1 MSKFSNYMEVY
12 FVRLPYFFYITTLLF
27 IFLSGIFFF
36 FFIQAPDNFNF
47 IILNYSNAI
56 FFTFLQ
62 AIVATFFSS
71 LLGFFFF
78 LILYLSVKSQRLIS
92 AFLNFCFI
100 LSVIFVSFGV
110 IFFYSSN
117 GVLSRL
123 FSLLSLD
130 YELKI
135 FLFIGI
141 IYVTSYFNIAFNA
154 NFFFRKLVNLPENYI
169 KLLKSNDI
177 PFLTAVRLQIRKY
190 LFQGYRSILILT
202 IIFCA
207 SNFTILYLLSG
218 SPHLV
223 TIELSIYQSI
233 IFNADLYS
241 GITLGIIQLI
251 LMLFLSSLIMFNQN
265 YDQSFN
271 FNKSSNTR
279 FPKNILISMAFYAI
293 VFYFLIPFLI
303 LIKGLFNFNA
313 QLFLSPSFINSII
326 NSLLISFLS
335 VSLAV
340 LISLSTLFV
349 YRSFLERNS
358 KFHKLIFISIS
369 ILLFIPSLTLSSVI
383 FYLNFNLN
391 FIFSNFLIV
400 FLINSF
406 FITPIIFVFL
416 SSKFIQN
423 YFHEHRLSVL
433 FNISPLIRIF
443 KIDIPKIKNELIL
456 IISAIFVLS
465 LGDLTSVTI
474 FNDSSFQTI
483 PLFIS
488 QLYNNYKYDDAF
500 FILSL
505 FIIFLFFV
513 MYMPSRLLKINA

>member
-1 MSKFSNYMEVY
+1 MNKFIRYMEAY
-12 FVRLPYFFYITTLLF
+12 SIRLPYILYIGTFFF
-27 IFLSGIFFF
+27 IFISGIF

-71 LLGFFFF
+71 LLGFIFS
-78 LILYLSVKSQRLIS
+78 LILYLSGKSQRLIS

-100 LSVIFVSFGV
+100 LPVIFVSFGV

-117 GVLSRL
+117 GVLSKL

-135 FLFIGI
+135 FSFIGI

-251 LMLFLSSLIMFNQN
+251 LMLVLASLIMFNQN
-265 YDQSFN
+265 YDQSLN
-271 FNKSSNTR
+271 FSKSCMRIFSKSS
-279 FPKNILISMAFYAI
+279 FISIGFYLIL
-293 VFYFLIPFLI
+293 FYFLIPFLI
-303 LIKGLFNFNA
+303 LIKGLFNFNL
-313 QLFLSPSFINSII
+313 QLVLSPSFINSIF
-326 NSLLISFLS
+326 NSFMISFVS
-335 VSLAV
+335 VSFAV
-340 LISLSTLFV
+340 SISLSSLFI

-358 KFHKLIFISIS
+358 RLHKLIFISIT
-369 ILLFIPSLTLSSVI
+369 ILLFIPSLSLSSII

-391 FIFSNFLIV
+391 FILSNFFIV
-400 FLINSF
+400 SLINSF
-406 FITPIIFVFL
+406 FITPIVFVFL
-416 SSKFIQN
+416 SSKFIHN
-423 YFHEHRLSVL
+423 YFYEYKHCVL
-433 FNISPLIRIF
+433 LNISPMIRIF

-474 FNDSSFQTI
+474 FNDSSFRTI

>member
-1 MSKFSNYMEVY
+1 MEAY
-12 FVRLPYFFYITTLLF
+12 LVRLPYYFYLVTLLF
-27 IFLSGIFFF
+27 IFITGISFFL
-36 FFIQAPDNFNF
+36 IASDNYIFNF
-47 IILNYSNAI
+47 FNYSNAI
-56 FFTFLQ
+56 FFTFFQ
-62 AIVATFFSS
+62 AAVATFFSS
-71 LLGFFFF
+71 ILGFLFS
-78 LILYLSVKSQRLIS
+78 LILYLSGKSERLVS

-100 LSVIFVSFGV
+100 LPVIFVSFGI

-117 GVLSRL
+117 GVLSKILSL
-123 FSLLSLD
+123 FSLD
-130 YELKI
+130 YDFKI
-135 FLFIGI
+135 FSFTGI

-169 KLLKSNDI
+169 KILKSNNI
-177 PFLTAVRLQIRKY
+177 TFWTALRLQIRGY
-190 LFQGYRSILILT
+190 LFQGYRSIVILT
-202 IIFCA
+202 LIFCA

-218 SPHLV
+218 SPRLV

-303 LIKGLFNFNA
+303 LIKGLFNFNT
-313 QLFLSPSFINSII
+313 QLFLSMGFLNSIF
-326 NSLLISFLS
+326 NSLKISFLS
-335 VSLAV
+335 VSLSV
-340 LISLSTLFV
+340 FISLSALFT
-349 YRSFLERNS
+349 YRSFLEKNS
-358 KFHKLIFISIS
+358 KLKNFTFLSITS
-369 ILLFIPSLTLSSVI
+369 LLFIPSLTLSSII

-391 FIFSNFLIV
+391 FIFSNYLIV
-400 FLINSF
+400 SVINGF
-406 FITPIIFVFL
+406 FITPIVFVFL
-416 SSKFIQN
+416 SSKFIEN
-423 YFHEHRLSVL
+423 YFYESKQCLI
-433 FNISPLIRIF
+433 FNISPIIRLI
-443 KIDIPKIKNELIL
+443 KIDIPKIKNELVL
-456 IISAIFVLS
+456 VTSAVFVLS
-465 LGDLTSVTI
+465 LGDLTSITI
-474 FNDSSFQTI
+474 FNDSSFLTI

-505 FIIFLFFV
+505 FIILIFLI
-513 MYMPSRLLKINA
+513 MYLPSRFLNRNA

>member
-1 MSKFSNYMEVY
+1 MSKFSNYMEVF

-27 IFLSGIFFF
+27 IFFSGIFFF
-36 FFIQAPDNFNF
+36 IKVPDDFNFFIS
-47 IILNYSNAI
+47 NYTNSI

-62 AIVATFFSS
+62 AILSK
-71 LLGFFFF
+71 FFFF
-78 LILYLSVKSQRLIS
+78 SLI
-92 AFLNFCFI
+92 FFF
-100 LSVIFVSFGV
+100 FGI

-117 GVLSRL
+117 GVLSKL
-123 FSLLSLD
+123 FNLLSID

-135 FLFIGI
+135 FSFIGI

-169 KLLKSNDI
+169 KILKSNNI
-177 PFLTAVRLQIRKY
+177 TFLTAVRLQFRKY

-202 IIFCA
+202 LIFCA
-207 SNFTILYLLSG
+207 SNFTILYLLAG

-241 GITLGIIQLI
+241 GITLGMIQLI

-271 FNKSSNTR
+271 FNKSSMTR
-279 FPKNILISMAFYAI
+279 FPKNNLISLAFYVI
-293 VFYFLIPFLI
+293 IFYFLIPFLI
-303 LIKGLFNFNA
+303 LIKGLFNFNL
-313 QLFLSPSFINSII
+313 QLILSIGFLNSIL
-326 NSLLISFLS
+326 NSIMISTLS
-335 VSLAV
+335 VLLSV
-340 LISLSTLFV
+340 FISLSALYT
-349 YRSFLERNS
+349 YRSFLEKNS
-358 KFHKLIFISIS
+358 KLQKFTFLSIT

-400 FLINSF
+400 SIINSF

-423 YFHEHRLSVL
+423 YFYEHRHSVL

-443 KIDIPKIKNELIL
+443 KIDVPKIKNELIL

-500 FILSL
+500 FILSI
-505 FIIFLFFV
+505 FIFFLFLI
-513 MYMPSRLLKINA
+513 MYLPSRLLNKNA

>member
-36 FFIQAPDNFNF
+36 IKVPDDFNF
-47 IILNYSNAI
+47 IISNHTNAI

-71 LLGFFFF
+71 LLGFIFS
-78 LILYLSVKSQRLIS
+78 LILYLSGKNQRLIS

-100 LSVIFVSFGV
+100 LPVIFVSFGI

-117 GVLSRL
+117 GVLSKL
-123 FSLLSLD
+123 FNLLSID

-135 FLFIGI
+135 FSFIGI

-154 NFFFRKLVNLPENYI
+154 NFFFRKLANLPENYI
-169 KLLKSNDI
+169 KILKSNNI
-177 PFLTAVRLQIRKY
+177 TFLTAVRLQFRKY

-202 IIFCA
+202 LIFCA

-241 GITLGIIQLI
+241 GITLGIIQLM
-251 LMLFLSSLIMFNQN
+251 LMLMLASLIMFNQT
-265 YDQSFN
+265 YEQSLN
-271 FNKSSNTR
+271 VNKSSTIMLSNN
-279 FPKNILISMAFYAI
+279 FFVSLGFYLIVI
-293 VFYFLIPFLI
+293 YFLIPFLI
-303 LIKGLFNFNA
+303 LIKGLLNFNS
-313 QLFLSPSFINSII
+313 QLLLSPSFINSII
-326 NSLLISFLS
+326 NSLMISFLS

-400 FLINSF
+400 SIINSF

-423 YFHEHRLSVL
+423 YFHEHRHSVL

-500 FILSL
+500 FILSI
-505 FIIFLFFV
+505 FIFFLFLI
-513 MYMPSRLLKINA
+513 MYLPSRLLNKNA